1 MVHSNSNCTP
11 VTNLKIL
18 MYVDASARRLTF
30 TSARLTN
37 PAMLERCE
45 ARHALFMS
53 QHGHAAHSS
62 ARLCHAGPGCPD
74 SYVLVTAGLLTTLLD
89 FAHGAGAHGDT
100 FGFLR
105 AASLDRIVLLAHS
118 AGGAVA
124 MRLLSGLPA
133 WERVAVSVVLHLCM
147 PCSSRCRF
155 YKIQVKARYCTQASS
170 ACLQAPLPPCLSLNT
185 DM

>member
-1 MVHSNSNCTP
+1 
-11 VTNLKIL
+11 
-18 MYVDASARRLTF
+18 
-30 TSARLTN
+30 
-37 PAMLERCE
+37 
-45 ARHALFMS
+45 MS

-133 WERVAVSVVLHLCM
+133 WNAWPFGDS
-147 PCSSRCRF
+147 
-155 YKIQVKARYCTQASS
+155 
-170 ACLQAPLPPCLSLNT
+170 APLHALLITLSVL
-185 DM
+185 